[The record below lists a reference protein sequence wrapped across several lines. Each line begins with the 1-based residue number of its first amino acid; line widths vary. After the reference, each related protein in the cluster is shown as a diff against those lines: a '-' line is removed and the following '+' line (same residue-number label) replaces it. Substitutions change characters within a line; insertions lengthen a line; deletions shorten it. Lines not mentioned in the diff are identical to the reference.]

1 MKYLLLA
8 STVLLVVSVSS
19 SAALAEP
26 TSDASSTDPPKI
38 PYATLTSGRA
48 LSTWFPETLK
58 LIREAQALEKEGKTS
73 EALDKYR
80 DAWEIEPYTNT
91 YAELG
96 LAEARA
102 GNLLACAR
110 NLQVALQSW
119 TPHYPMVRPVELLRE
134 VLAHCKKDLG
144 QLVIRI
150 NVPDVRVTID
160 GEDIREWPYFSEIY
174 VEPGKHH
181 IKAAKLGYWMNQTTV
196 EVGARERKPLSI
208 AMQPKYETHFIGFS
222 RPVNFSVNANLATGG
237 KNEEPTWPRNLM
249 IGSGIGMGLG
259 VGAVVTGLVLR
270 NDGSG
275 GQSSAAWTGVAAAGG
290 ILTGLSLTGLII
302 GIASRPPEPPPNVI
316 IQPSVSN
323 DGAGV
328 QLTGTIP

>member
-1 MKYLLLA
+1 MKHLLLA
-8 STVLLVVSVSS
+8 STVLLAISVSS
-19 SAALAEP
+19 SALAEP
-26 TSDASSTDPPKI
+26 TSDASPTDPPKI

-48 LSTWFPETLK
+48 LSTWFPETLT
-58 LIREAQALEKEGKTS
+58 LLREAQALEKEGKTS

-110 NLQVALQSW
+110 NLQVALQAW

-134 VLAHCKKDLG
+134 VLTYCKKDLG
-144 QLVIRI
+144 QIVIRI

-160 GEDIREWPYFSEIY
+160 GEDVREWPYFSEIY

-196 EVGARERKPLSI
+196 EVGSRERKPLSI

-222 RPVNFSVNANLATGG
+222 RPVNFSVNANLSTTGTKDG
-237 KNEEPTWPRNLM
+237 SPTWPTKLI
-249 IGSGIGMGLG
+249 IGSVIGIGLG
-259 VGAVVTGLVLR
+259 VGGLVTGLVQASYAKS
-270 NDGSG
+270 DE
-275 GQSSAAWTGVAAAGG
+275 AAKPWIGVATASGV
-290 ILTGLSLTGLII
+290 LLGLGVIGMGI
-302 GIASRPPEPPPNVI
+302 GIASRPSPPAPNVI